1 MTDKAKIPILVLI
14 VLIIASLSL
23 AGGIFYLYKQE
34 QTKRLV
40 QEEELSDLK
49 IKQRVTEVELEKSK
63 KKISTLE
70 LQIKDDQTKIDTLT
84 QQLDQE
90 KATRQEALTQTE
102 QLRTDLEQQKNLRSD
117 LENRLVQAKDEG
129 KKLQVQLKE
138 SESKKS
144 ELETKI
150 KEMEAKSQAGVEL
163 GTIVVSPETVAATE
177 APMKVRPEKKEKG
190 KEQKKENEPS
200 SSSTPKALEGKIL
213 VVNKEYN
220 FAVINLGSKDGVNLG
235 DKFSVYHKNKYLG
248 DIQIEKIHDSM
259 AAAGFSS
266 PDIKDKVSE
275 DDKVV
280 QKAK

>member
-1 MTDKAKIPILVLI
+1 MADKAKIPILVLI

-34 QTKRLV
+34 QTKRFAR
-40 QEEELSDLK
+40 EEELSDLK
-49 IKQRVTEVELEKSK
+49 IKERVTEAELEKSK
-63 KKISTLE
+63 KKISALE

-84 QQLDQE
+84 QQLEQE
-90 KATRQEALTQTE
+90 KAARQEGLTETE

-117 LENRLVQAKDEG
+117 LENKLVQAKDDG
-129 KKLQVQLKE
+129 KRLQAQLKE
-138 SESKKS
+138 LESKKS

-150 KEMEAKSQAGVEL
+150 KEMEAKSQEGVEL
-163 GTIVVSPETVAATE
+163 GTIVVSPETAIPAQAAME
-177 APMKVRPEKKEKG
+177 VRPEKKE
-190 KEQKKENEPS
+190 NVPF

-220 FAVINLGSKDGVNLG
+220 FVVINLGSRDGVDLG
-235 DKFSVYHKNKYLG
+235 DKFFVYHNNKYIG